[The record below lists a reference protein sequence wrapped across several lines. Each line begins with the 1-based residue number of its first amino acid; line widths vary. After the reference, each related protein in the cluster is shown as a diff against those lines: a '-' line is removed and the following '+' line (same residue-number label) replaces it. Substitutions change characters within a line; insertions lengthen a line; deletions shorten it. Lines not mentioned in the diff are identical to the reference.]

1 VEVVMQNARVVWI
14 EHNAFLGTDSN
25 QHATLV
31 SSQQG
36 ESAYGIKPTEL
47 FLISLASCTAVTFV
61 QVMEKKRQVLTAL
74 EIEVEGSQNP
84 EPPWQFER
92 IRTLFRVRGV
102 ELDPQAVSRSIELA
116 EEKYCSVAASL
127 SERVKLETAFEILPA

>member
-1 VEVVMQNARVVWI
+1 MPKARVVWI
-14 EHNAFLGTDSN
+14 EDKAFLGTDSS

-47 FLISLASCTAVTFV
+47 FLIALASCTAVTFV
-61 QVMEKKRQVLTAL
+61 QVMEKKRQVLQSL
-74 EIEVEGSQNP
+74 EIDVEGSQAP
-84 EPPWQFER
+84 DPPWQFER

-102 ELDPQAVSRSIELA
+102 ELDPQAVSRAIELA
-116 EEKYCSVAASL
+116 EEKYCSVVASL
-127 SERVKLETAFEILPA
+127 SERVRRETEFEILPG

>member
-1 VEVVMQNARVVWI
+1 MPSARVVWI

-36 ESAYGIKPTEL
+36 EAAYGVKPTEL

-61 QVMEKKRQVLTAL
+61 QVMQKKRQTVTAL
-74 EIEVEGSQNP
+74 EIEVEGTQNP

-92 IRTLFRVRGV
+92 IRTLYRVRGV
-102 ELDPQAVSRSIELA
+102 ELDPEAVARSIELA
-116 EEKYCSVAASL
+116 EHKYCSVAASL
-127 SERVKLETAFEILPA
+127 SEHVVLETAFEVLPA